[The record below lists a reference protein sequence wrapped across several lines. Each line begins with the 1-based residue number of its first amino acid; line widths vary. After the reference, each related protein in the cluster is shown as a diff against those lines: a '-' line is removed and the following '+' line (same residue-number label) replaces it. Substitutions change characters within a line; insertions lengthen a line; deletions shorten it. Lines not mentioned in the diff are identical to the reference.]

1 MGKCFFFFFFFFV
14 SNVLIS
20 YPDTKA
26 KYELGVFGVTFPCK
40 GHRRGK
46 YVVARKKWGEGVWV
60 GGGRRGEGRGN
71 PYIRYLVSFFPT
83 FIFIYGFHFA
93 YELTRS
99 VG

>member
-1 MGKCFFFFFFFFV
+1 M
-14 SNVLIS
+14 LIS

-46 YVVARKKWGEGVWV
+46 YVVARMKWEGEGGWGV
-60 GGGRRGEGRGN
+60 GRRGGE
-71 PYIRYLVSFFPT
+71 IRIFDIWLVFFPT
-83 FIFIYGFHFA
+83 FILFYGFHYA

>member
-1 MGKCFFFFFFFFV
+1 MGNFFVFCFFLFFVFV

-46 YVVARKKWGEGVWV
+46 YVVARMKL
-60 GGGRRGEGRGN
+60 GGGGGG
-71 PYIRYLVSFFPT
+71 
-83 FIFIYGFHFA
+83 G
-93 YELTRS
+93 
-99 VG
+99 GGG

>member
-1 MGKCFFFFFFFFV
+1 MFFFVLFFFVFCFFFV

-46 YVVARKKWGEGVWV
+46 YVVARMKWEGEG
-60 GGGRRGEGRGN
+60 GGGWGVGRRGGE
-71 PYIRYLVSFFPT
+71 IRIFDIWLVFFQHLSYFMVFT
-83 FIFIYGFHFA
+83 M
-93 YELTRS
+93 LMS
-99 VG
+99 